1 MITFPQFDLQDP
13 QEDKLLA
20 DFEGVLDSLEGEAS
34 SAVRLDK
41 LEAWE
46 RARRS
51 FQDWR
56 ALVGVRFHQDTQDE
70 ARRKRR
76 ERSDELDARITTL
89 DAKIKRAFIAALP
102 DEAVEAR
109 VGDTALARWA
119 ADVKSGDPAL
129 EEDLIAESKLGA
141 AYTALRGGAKV
152 EFEGQ
157 TYPIPAMGKFAVDS
171 DRERRLAAHE
181 ALWSWWAS
189 NGGDVDRIYD
199 ELVTLRHGMAQRLG
213 LSSFV
218 ELGYLRMHRVDYTRE
233 DVGHFRTA
241 VQEHVVPLAARLFAD
256 QAKRLGVDPLRYA
269 DEGVHHP
276 EGNPEPVAGP
286 EGLAALGQ
294 QAFGALHPELGSF
307 FDLLVERQLLDL
319 PTRPGKAGGGFCSFL
334 PETGLPFIFANCNG
348 TQGDVRVLVHE
359 AGHAFQMYQSR
370 TQDLME
376 KIFPTYESC
385 EVHSMGLE
393 FLSWPQMETFFGA
406 DADRFRRS
414 HLIQAL
420 CFLPYGVAVDHFQ
433 HEVYDNPDWTPAE
446 RHAAWKRMEELYL
459 PWRSYGDVEYAN
471 RGTFWQRQ
479 MHIVAAPFYYIDYTL
494 AQTCALQFW
503 VRSLDDHAGA
513 MEEYVALCKRGGTL
527 PFQAMARSANLTSPF
542 DPGCLADVAA
552 RAAAWLES

>member
-241 VQEHVVPLAARLFAD
+241 VQEHVVSLAGRLFAD
-256 QAKRLGVDPLRYA
+256 QAKRLGVDPLRHA

-276 EGNPEPVAGP
+276 EGNPEPVAG
-286 EGLAALGQ
+286 LS
-294 QAFGALHPELGSF
+294 GAVSSARLSGATRRLR
-307 FDLLVERQLLDL
+307 LRI
-319 PTRPGKAGGGFCSFL
+319 RPGAPRPL
-334 PETGLPFIFANCNG
+334 PRDQPRAAKT
-348 TQGDVRVLVHE
+348 RVSS
-359 AGHAFQMYQSR
+359 G
-370 TQDLME
+370 
-376 KIFPTYESC
+376 P
-385 EVHSMGLE
+385 
-393 FLSWPQMETFFGA
+393 
-406 DADRFRRS
+406 RRS
-414 HLIQAL
+414 
-420 CFLPYGVAVDHFQ
+420 
-433 HEVYDNPDWTPAE
+433 
-446 RHAAWKRMEELYL
+446 R
-459 PWRSYGDVEYAN
+459 
-471 RGTFWQRQ
+471 
-479 MHIVAAPFYYIDYTL
+479 VAAGMLPG
-494 AQTCALQFW
+494 W
-503 VRSLDDHAGA
+503 VRRAVSRAVFSASGPSGT
-513 MEEYVALCKRGGTL
+513 RG
-527 PFQAMARSANLTSPF
+527 MAP
-542 DPGCLADVAA
+542 
-552 RAAAWLES
+552 